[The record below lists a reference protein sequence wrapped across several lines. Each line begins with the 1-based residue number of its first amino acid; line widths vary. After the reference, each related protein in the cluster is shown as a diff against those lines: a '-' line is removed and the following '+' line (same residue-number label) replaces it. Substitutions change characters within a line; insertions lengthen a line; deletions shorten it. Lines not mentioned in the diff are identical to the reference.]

1 LGTRHR
7 QHWEQDTATLGTRHR
22 QHWEQDTDNIGNKTQ
37 ATLGTRHRQHWKQDT
52 GNIGKDNIYVKGKG
66 SSDTPSEQ
74 LVFEYDIFYKH
85 QFGKYAETFDI

>member
-7 QHWEQDTATLGTRHR
+7 QHWE
-22 QHWEQDTDNIGNKTQ
+22 
-37 ATLGTRHRQHWKQDT
+37 QDT